1 MKKILPFS
9 SDLPI
14 KTYSYFAD
22 YLGVL
27 KANGYE
33 IDNLLEQHFL
43 FMSYIPFTGQV
54 NFQCKESL
62 KQRMEYKKFDVN
74 SIDALDF
81 IKKTIINNNYVVIFL
96 NDNYFN
102 MNLKQ
107 NLGVH
112 NWLVYGFDDEN
123 EKVYIAGYIFNN
135 NCGNYKKLTISYSE
149 FINSIAK
156 KLTSIEKNRIS
167 ANHIFS
173 IPKNININKK
183 STYGYI
189 KKFNFYFISLNVLK
203 LLIFHNFIFSHLKLS
218 PYKREFIDL
227 RDLRIVYEQSI
238 VFKNTLLKR
247 NYNVLNKELNNLTR
261 LSESI
266 LLEAAVYHYKP
277 NRKSKVECAKTINKK
292 IKEIYKIEKDLG
304 KYIFD

>member
-1 MKKILPFS
+1 MKKVLPFS
-9 SDLPI
+9 SDLQI

-54 NFQCKESL
+54 NFQCKGSL
-62 KQRMEYKKFDVN
+62 KQRMEYKNFDVN
-74 SIDALDF
+74 SIDVLDF
-81 IKKTIINNNYVVIFL
+81 IKNSIINNNYVVIFL

-102 MNLKQ
+102 INLKQ

-135 NCGNYKKLTISYSE
+135 NCGNYKELTISYTE

-173 IPKNININKK
+173 IPKNININIK
-183 STYGYI
+183 STYGYM

-227 RDLRIVYEQSI
+227 RDLRIIYEQSI
-238 VFKNTLLKR
+238 AFKSTLLKR
-247 NYNVLNKELNNLTR
+247 NNNVLNKELNYLTR
-261 LSESI
+261 LSKSI

-292 IKEIYKIEKDLG
+292 IKEIYKIEKDLS